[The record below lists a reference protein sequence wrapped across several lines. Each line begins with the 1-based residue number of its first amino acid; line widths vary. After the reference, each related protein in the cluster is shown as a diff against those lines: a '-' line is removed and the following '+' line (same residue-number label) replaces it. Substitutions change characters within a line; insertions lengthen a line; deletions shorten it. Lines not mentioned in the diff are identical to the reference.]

1 MKEYYQPNNQVPFET
16 LKDKW
21 SQQKLRDLLFINCT
35 FESTS
40 ILSKKYPLISASKNV
55 ESEETT
61 NQLKEIDNQY
71 YDFAFNNIKKT
82 LDIMGVQENNKIIVY
97 SELED
102 YKILLINNEIEKLSE
117 DFFKGTCTYDNCLR
131 LIRNTTCRP
140 EECFPQLSCSIL
152 PTLKDGGYKD
162 LYHFPELKLYL
173 FIYDDRGGLIVSEDY
188 DRHKMKVIFE
198 KCLRA
203 CPDSDKKNQGDV
215 NSLIT
220 SFKEGEISCLHNYHW
235 IDESKEAI
243 YDSYH

>member
-1 MKEYYQPNNQVPFET
+1 MKKYYQPNNQVPFET

-21 SQQKLRDLLFINCT
+21 SQHKLRDLLFINCT

-40 ILSKKYPLISASKNV
+40 ILSKKYPLISASENV

-61 NQLKEIDNQY
+61 NQLKEIDDQY

-97 SELED
+97 TQLED

-131 LIRNTTCRP
+131 LIRNTTCIA
-140 EECFPQLSCSIL
+140 EECFPQLTCSIF

-173 FIYDDRGGLIVSEDY
+173 FIYDDRGGIIVSEDY

-198 KCLRA
+198 KCLQT
-203 CPDSDKKNQGDV
+203 CPDSDKKNQGDID
-215 NSLIT
+215 SLIT
-220 SFKEGEISCLHNYHW
+220 LFKEGEISCLLNYHW

-243 YDSYH
+243 YDSHH